1 MRCLTLAD
9 ALMHKYPG
17 LKCMFWVPEEGK
29 DFPALRN
36 SSYEVI
42 YQVNYAKAVDFLVV
56 DNYDL
61 GSEFSQNARAWANK
75 ILVIDDLANRTH
87 DCDILL
93 DQTYGR
99 DAQDYQGLVPKSAN
113 ILCGTDFALLRP
125 EFAEMRQ
132 ESIKR
137 RAGLDKV
144 TTVLV
149 SLGSMNLHN
158 ISSQVL
164 ETFKYVSGSFD
175 ISLVLSSQAQD
186 LDNVRNMVRDISMN
200 TKHTCQLLLDVTN
213 MADLMS
219 ESDFAIGAGGTTS
232 WERACLGLPSAV
244 IELADNQKEIIHF
257 LTLSEAVISLGPFN
271 NFLPSKAG
279 KIIENILNSQITLNK
294 LSASSAMLC
303 DGLGVNRVVDEME
316 MLFHA

>member
-1 MRCLTLAD
+1 
-9 ALMHKYPG
+9 
-17 LKCMFWVPEEGK
+17 
-29 DFPALRN
+29 
-36 SSYEVI
+36 
-42 YQVNYAKAVDFLVV
+42 
-56 DNYDL
+56 
-61 GSEFSQNARAWANK
+61 
-75 ILVIDDLANRTH
+75 
-87 DCDILL
+87 
-93 DQTYGR
+93 
-99 DAQDYQGLVPKSAN
+99 
-113 ILCGTDFALLRP
+113 
-125 EFAEMRQ
+125 
-132 ESIKR
+132 
-137 RAGLDKV
+137 
-144 TTVLV
+144 
-149 SLGSMNLHN
+149 MNLHN